1 MAQCRDIAKV
11 RHGTI
16 GEEMFRIEKIKEKGL
31 HSLIF
36 KR

>member
-1 MAQCRDIAKV
+1 MAQWRDIAKV
-11 RHGTI
+11 RHGTT
-16 GEEMFRIEKIKEKGL
+16 GEEMFRIEKIKKDW